1 MRQKKNTHQKLQNKH
16 DLLAYYCGDIG
27 PLLSASDRNPF
38 GFAAFHLAEKKGPI
52 LCHQIY
58 Q

>member
-52 LCHQIY
+52 ICHDI
-58 Q
+58 